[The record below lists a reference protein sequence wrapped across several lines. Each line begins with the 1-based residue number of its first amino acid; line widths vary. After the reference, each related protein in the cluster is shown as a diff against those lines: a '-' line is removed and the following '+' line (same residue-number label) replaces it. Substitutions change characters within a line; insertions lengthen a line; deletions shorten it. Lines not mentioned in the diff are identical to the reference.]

1 VRLAALEALVDFT
14 KVDGR
19 WPDLEFLLDLAENDP
34 EPAVRY
40 QLIRMLVE
48 NPPFERAHKHRLDK
62 EELAERLWNLIK
74 LVTLCATKGA
84 SFIKGHV
91 VLFQTNYMSQKLIK
105 KLSSSKLLNRSQLFV
120 LIEHTLWLYQHT

>member
-1 VRLAALEALVDFT
+1 MRLAALEALVDFT

-48 NPPFERAHKHRLDK
+48 NPPFERAHKHRMDK

-74 LVTLCATKGA
+74 LVTLYAARGG

-91 VLFQTNYMSQKLIK
+91 VLFQSIYMSQKLIK
-105 KLSSSKLLNRSQLFV
+105 KF
-120 LIEHTLWLYQHT
+120 

>member
-48 NPPFERAHKHRLDK
+48 NPPFERAHKHKLDK

-74 LVTLCATKGA
+74 LVTLYAAGGRA
-84 SFIKGHV
+84 SFISGHV
-91 VLFQTNYMSQKLIK
+91 VLFQSNYMSQKLIK
-105 KLSSSKLLNRSQLFV
+105 K
-120 LIEHTLWLYQHT
+120 I

>member
-1 VRLAALEALVDFT
+1 MAGFSIRLIFFCSFTDVRLAALEALGDFT

-74 LVTLCATKGA
+74 LVTMYIARGA

-91 VLFQTNYMSQKLIK
+91 LLFQN
-105 KLSSSKLLNRSQLFV
+105 N
-120 LIEHTLWLYQHT
+120 

>member
-1 VRLAALEALVDFT
+1 LEALVDFT

-40 QLIRMLVE
+40 QLIRMLVD

-62 EELAERLWNLIK
+62 EELAERLWNLVK
-74 LVTLCATKGA
+74 LVTQYAKRGV
-84 SFIKGHV
+84 SFINGQL
-91 VLFQTNYMSQKLIK
+91 VLFQSDYISQKLVQK
-105 KLSSSKLLNRSQLFV
+105 NVV
-120 LIEHTLWLYQHT
+120 LRNC

>member
-40 QLIRMLVE
+40 QLVRMLVE

-74 LVTLCATKGA
+74 LVTLYMAGGGGGGGVLLFKGYNFFFK
-84 SFIKGHV
+84 SKK
-91 VLFQTNYMSQKLIK
+91 NSQKIIK
-105 KLSSSKLLNRSQLFV
+105 K
-120 LIEHTLWLYQHT
+120 